1 MLWCDQETAMF
12 LSQPLPSTRL
22 PPHYYVTCDK
32 ATPSRMTSQAVMLC
46 LMIGGQRQ
54 AVAVKAGKVITPRM
68 SLKLAAWMGTACDGP
83 YQAKLFG
90 LTLQELLD

>member
-1 MLWCDQETAMF
+1 MEVWCDQETAMF

-32 ATPSRMTSQAVMLC
+32 ATPSTMTNQAVMLC

-54 AVAVKAGKVITPRM
+54 AVAVKEAPYSWF
-68 SLKLAAWMGTACDGP
+68 SLKHFSYRSESSRDSRVESSTSGEIFKN
-83 YQAKLFG
+83 YI
-90 LTLQELLD
+90 